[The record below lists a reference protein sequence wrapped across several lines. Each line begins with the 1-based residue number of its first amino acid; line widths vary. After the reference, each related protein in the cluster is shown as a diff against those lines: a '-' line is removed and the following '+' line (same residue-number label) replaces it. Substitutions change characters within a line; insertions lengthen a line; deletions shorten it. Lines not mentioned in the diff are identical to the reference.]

1 MAIRG
6 RNLYVAVSDCFDVSA
21 STRNVSQHLIV
32 ISYNVHGFNKSHG
45 IIELISTLEPDA
57 ILVQEHWLT
66 PDNLYK
72 LSDLADSNLANAVSI
87 LMS

>member
-32 ISYNVHGFNKSHG
+32 ISYNVHGFNQGRHG

-72 LSDLADSNLANAVSI
+72 LSEISDDCLWIISDE
-87 LMS
+87 